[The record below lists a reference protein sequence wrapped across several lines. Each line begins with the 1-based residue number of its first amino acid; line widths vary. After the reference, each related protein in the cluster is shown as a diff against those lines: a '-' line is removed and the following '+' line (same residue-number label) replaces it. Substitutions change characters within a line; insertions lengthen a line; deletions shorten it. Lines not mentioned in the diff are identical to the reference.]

1 MFVVFTLLTL
11 VNLTSFS
18 DLLHEVGQLLEGCRR
33 YYFKSLAR
41 SSALTVAMVT
51 PSKVS

>member
-1 MFVVFTLLTL
+1 MIFTPSTL

-18 DLLHEVGQLLEGCRR
+18 DLLHDVRQLLEGCCR
-33 YYFKSLAR
+33 YYYKSLAR

>member
-1 MFVVFTLLTL
+1 MIYTPSTL

-18 DLLHEVGQLLEGCRR
+18 DLLHNVRQLLEGCCR
-33 YYFKSLAR
+33 YYYKSLAR
-41 SSALTVAMVT
+41 SSALTVAMIT

>member
-1 MFVVFTLLTL
+1 MIYTPSTL

-18 DLLHEVGQLLEGCRR
+18 DLLHNVRQLLEGCCR
-33 YYFKSLAR
+33 YYYKSIAR
-41 SSALTVAMVT
+41 SSALTVAMIT

>member
-1 MFVVFTLLTL
+1 MIYTPSTL

-18 DLLHEVGQLLEGCRR
+18 DLLHNVKQLLEGCCR
-33 YYFKSLAR
+33 YYYKSLAR

>member
-1 MFVVFTLLTL
+1 MIFTPSTL

-18 DLLHEVGQLLEGCRR
+18 DLLHNVKQLLEGCCR
-33 YYFKSLAR
+33 YYYKSLAR
-41 SSALTVAMVT
+41 SSALTVAMIT